1 MRSRNIK
8 PDFFI
13 NDDLS
18 DLSFEARLLFIG
30 LWCYADR
37 DGLFEWREK
46 RIKAAI
52 FPYDDVDIDKL
63 LMSLHDAG
71 CIYKY
76 SNETKWYG
84 KVNNFNKHQ
93 NPHPHEAKSKI
104 PKPQQNQCHDVPVTL
119 QELSVGC
126 NADVRIE
133 DVRIEDVRIDDT
145 RIDDTRIEDKT
156 KKPIVHFETFWSAF
170 ADKRGKE
177 PALRAWQKIKP
188 DEQLAQE
195 IIKGAEKYAEQRSNI
210 TAKNGT
216 PKMAQGWLTDKRWED
231 EDTASGEELTP
242 QQRQIAKTGTA
253 Y

>member
-1 MRSRNIK
+1 MYRGFIK
-8 PDFFI
+8 LHRKIADNPIWSLKPFSSGQAWVDLLLI
-13 NDDLS
+13 ANHKKGLIEKRGNKIIVERGQVGYSVKGLS
-18 DLSFEARLLFIG
+18 DRWGWSR
-30 LWCYADR
+30 
-37 DGLFEWREK
+37 
-46 RIKAAI
+46 
-52 FPYDDVDIDKL
+52 
-63 LMSLHDAG
+63 
-71 CIYKY
+71 
-76 SNETKWYG
+76 G
-84 KVNNFNKHQ
+84 KVERFLKYLENEHQIEQQKSNITTLITLLNYEEFNHTDT
-93 NPHPHEAKSKI
+93 KI
-104 PKPQQNQCHDVPVTL
+104 DSRQTPDGQQT
-119 QELSVGC
+119 
-126 NADVRIE
+126 
-133 DVRIEDVRIDDT
+133 DT
-145 RIDDTRIEDKT
+145 NKNGKNE
-156 KKPIVHFETFWSAF
+156 KKEPIVHFETFWSAF